1 MFTRNT
7 RHRYGNVTEMDFLAG
22 KPCPK
27 RLFPKCL
34 CQSGASDPFV
44 WAQVIFS
51 RSGMYDY
58 VRIGK
63 YMFTYLRS
71 GLVGISGSIVSSST
85 HQCCS
90 VFV

>member
-1 MFTRNT
+1 MI
-7 RHRYGNVTEMDFLAG
+7 
-22 KPCPK
+22 
-27 RLFPKCL
+27 RL
-34 CQSGASDPFV
+34 SGHKLS
-44 WAQVIFS
+44 FS

-90 VFV
+90 VLLDSMHVHAVISFDFHWRLFNLN